1 MTRIAPASLLDMQ
14 PGDGGRPRL
23 PLYLAGEMT
32 DAADGATYTSYAP
45 ATGRPWAEV
54 AEAGPEDVDRAVRAA
69 RDALEGRWGATLAAD
84 RARVLWSI
92 GEVFDRNR
100 ELLARIETRDNG
112 KAIRETRAEIDGIVR
127 YFEFYAGV
135 CQNVMGETMAPTGP
149 FFTYTRR
156 EPVGVVGAII
166 PWNSPLNMIA
176 WKLAPAL
183 AGGNAVVLKP
193 ADETPVS
200 ALAFAALLDDL
211 DLPPGVLSV
220 LPGIGAR
227 AGQALV
233 DHPGVDKIAFTGSTE
248 TGKVIAARAATT
260 MKLATFELG
269 GKSPNIIFPD
279 ADLEA
284 AARRSTYGIF
294 SAAGQSCIAASR
306 TLVHRDVR
314 EEFVARFA
322 EKAGAIRVGDP
333 ELDETQVGA
342 QTSDRQLGKIRDYVQ
357 IGVDEGARVVTGGRA
372 PYSEPDPRAAGWFFS
387 PTILENAGN
396 DMRVAREEI
405 FGPVTTVIEFTDEA
419 EAVRLANDTSFGL
432 AGAVWTQD
440 VKRAHRV
447 AHQLRAGTVW
457 VNNYRVLNW
466 LMPFGGYKESGY
478 GREGGIHAMQHYTQV
493 KSVWVDLQEDVPD
506 PYAS

>member
-1 MTRIAPASLLDMQ
+1 MTLTASTPLLESLAA
-14 PGDGGRPRL
+14 GDGYPRL
-23 PLYLAGEMT
+23 PLYLAGAMT
-32 DAADGATYTSYAP
+32 EAADGATYTTYAP
-45 ATGRPWAEV
+45 ATGEPWADV

-69 RDALEGRWGATLAAD
+69 RRALDGAWGATLAAD
-84 RARVLWSI
+84 RARILWRI
-92 GEVFDRNR
+92 GEIFERNR
-100 ELLARIETRDNG
+100 ELLARIESRDNG

-135 CQNVMGETMAPTGP
+135 CQNLLGETMPATGP

-200 ALAFAALLDDL
+200 ALALAVLLEDL
-211 DLPPGVLSV
+211 DLPPGVLSI

-248 TGKVIAARAATT
+248 TGKLIAARAAST
-260 MKLATFELG
+260 MKLTTFELG
-269 GKSPNIIFPD
+269 GKSPNIVFPD

-284 AARRSTYGIF
+284 AVRRSTYGIF

-322 EKAGAIRVGDP
+322 ERAAAIRVGDP
-333 ELDETQVGA
+333 QLDDTQVGA
-342 QTSDRQLGKIRDYVQ
+342 QTSRRQLDKITEYVR
-357 IGVDEGARVVTGGRA
+357 IGVEEGARVVTGGKPPHA
-372 PYSEPDPRAAGWFFS
+372 EPDPLAAGWFFS
-387 PTILENAGN
+387 PTILDDAGN

-405 FGPVTTVIEFTDEA
+405 FGPVTTVIEFRDEA
-419 EAVRLANDTSFGL
+419 EAVRIANDTSFGL

-440 VKRAHRV
+440 VRRAHRV

-466 LMPFGGYKESGY
+466 LMPFGGYKESGH
-478 GREGGIHAMQHYTQV
+478 GREGGIHAMEHYTQV
-493 KSVWVDLQEDVPD
+493 KSVWIDLQDEMPD